1 MLLVTGLVLR
11 RKCGH
16 WTSARGNLISG
27 DGKSE
32 AERRIRTA
40 LPVRAGRCSLS
51 VLPPPDLLLNFPH
64 PSRAARQRLTPG
76 SDHCGFGEV
85 LGGFWG
91 GLGELWGALGEV
103 VPADGS
109 DGQPGALQS
118 CPRHLPSLTSPRW
131 DTWVPVPM
139 GWGCCS
145 CPFVCPPH
153 RAPPILPPASLQA
166 RV

>member
-1 MLLVTGLVLR
+1 MGKAKQSEGSGQLCPSVQGVAA
-11 RKCGH
+11 
-16 WTSARGNLISG
+16 SAF
-27 DGKSE
+27 
-32 AERRIRTA
+32 
-40 LPVRAGRCSLS
+40 C
-51 VLPPPDLLLNFPH
+51 PPLDLLLNFPH
-64 PSRAARQRLTPG
+64 PSRAARQGPAPG
-76 SDHCGFGEV
+76 SDHCGSGEV

-118 CPRHLPSLTSPRW
+118 CPRHLPRLTSPRW
-131 DTWVPVPM
+131 DTWMPVPM